1 MIILQ
6 NLLKRNKYIFLFFV
20 TPLFF
25 VFCKK
30 ESKDIVYNFEGY
42 ILDVNSKIGINDA
55 KISLFKKEVASGT
68 FTSAFSSVDSY
79 NSSSNGSYI
88 LMSDFGTI
96 ESFKFRVE
104 KENYFTI
111 EQIFNPDDFKPNEVN
126 QLDFSLVGK
135 GVVSIRIKNSIPFD
149 LFDEISF
156 NSINPT
162 CSTCVKFNSIVLK
175 EMLVD
180 TVLIGNVE
188 ANRYFKFQYTIK
200 KNNSTTNHLDSVFCV
215 LGDTSFYNLNY

>member
-6 NLLKRNKYIFLFFV
+6 NLLKRNNFVFIFLISPFFL
-20 TPLFF
+20 TH
-25 VFCKK
+25 CKK
-30 ESKDIVYNFEGY
+30 EKKDIVYNFEGA
-42 ILDVNSKIGINDA
+42 ILDQNSNNGIPDA
-55 KISLFKKEVASGT
+55 KITLSKREVSSGT
-68 FTSAFSSVDSY
+68 FSSAFSNVDSY
-79 NSSSNGSYI
+79 FSNSNGAYV
-88 LMSDFGTI
+88 LKSDFGTI
-96 ESFKFRVE
+96 ESFKFKIE
-104 KENYFTI
+104 KENYFAI
-111 EQIFNPDDFKPNEVN
+111 EKTFNPDEFRPNEVN
-126 QLDFSLVGK
+126 QLDFSLIGK
-135 GVVSIRIKNSIPFD
+135 GVVSIRIKNNIPFD

-156 NSINPT
+156 NSLNPS
-162 CSTCVKFNSIVLK
+162 CNTCVKFNSIVLK